1 MHPRDRLKQQQVD
14 TAIHQATSR
23 HPTKT
28 SAMAN
33 SAHERPN
40 ISAPHDS
47 TPHNPRPPPPPP
59 FATGQNNVVA
69 NAPAITDDMFLVVGI
84 AATRGDRVVVN
95 VSRSRQRQRQARI
108 NFRPRGRFE

>member
-1 MHPRDRLKQQQVD
+1 MHRRDRLKQQVD

-23 HPTKT
+23 PPIKT
-28 SAMAN
+28 SATVN
-33 SAHERPN
+33 PPAHEDPS
-40 ISAPHDS
+40 ISAPRAS
-47 TPHNPRPPPPPP
+47 THHNPRPHPPPSSD
-59 FATGQNNVVA
+59 TGRNNVVA